1 MIKAVMKEGIRQ
13 TYIDVHDLTLLE
25 KKTGDSKWE
34 KVETESIPEEG
45 ITVTVPYPDG
55 ITRKTYDGVVA
66 YIYPCDL
73 EWEEAG
79 KIIYPEVTETK
90 KGIRFTIPVSGPV
103 AIGWKEA
110 K

>member
-1 MIKAVMKEGIRQ
+1 MNF
-13 TYIDVHDLTLLE
+13 DVFLRIIAQNVLYWQ

-79 KIIYPEVTETK
+79 KINT
-90 KGIRFTIPVSGPV
+90 TIILFITISPSIFLKYYHIIP
-103 AIGWKEA
+103 
-110 K
+110 